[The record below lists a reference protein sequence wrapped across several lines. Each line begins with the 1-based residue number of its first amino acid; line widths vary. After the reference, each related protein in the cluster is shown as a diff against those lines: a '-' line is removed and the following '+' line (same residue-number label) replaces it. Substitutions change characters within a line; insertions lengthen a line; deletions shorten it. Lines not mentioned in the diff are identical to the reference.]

1 DVRKGFAH
9 LLRAVR
15 AVGANRVHVQ
25 LVGATGDR
33 GSRRLLASERAGL
46 TVEVAPGDPVPGY
59 HRADLFVLPSL
70 EDGFGFVAAEA
81 MACGLPVV
89 VTDQCG
95 ASDWVTHGETGW
107 VLPAGADEALAGVFH
122 WSLADRTRLVEMG
135 RASRHSIEARDPRA
149 ALQLLAEQV
158 YPAPCES

>member
-33 GSRRLLASERAGL
+33 GSRRLLASERTGL

-59 HRADLFVLPSL
+59 HRAELFVLPSL

-95 ASDWVTHGETGW
+95 AQEWVTPGREGW
-107 VLPAGADEALAGVFH
+107 VIAAGDVDALTRV
-122 WSLADRTRLVEMG
+122 LAD
-135 RASRHSIEARDPRA
+135 
-149 ALQLLAEQV
+149 AL
-158 YPAPCES
+158 